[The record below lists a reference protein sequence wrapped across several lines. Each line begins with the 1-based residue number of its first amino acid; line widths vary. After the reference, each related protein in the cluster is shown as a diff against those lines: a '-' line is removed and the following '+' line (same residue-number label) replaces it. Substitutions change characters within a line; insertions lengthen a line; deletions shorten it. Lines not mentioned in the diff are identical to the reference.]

1 MRTDVKIVFML
12 EDPMLNTERAANN
25 ERICSSSYMQQLLN
39 NWITKGLLI
48 KAEEH
53 VLPNGIIRHR
63 IIRTKKDA

>member
-1 MRTDVKIVFML
+1 MRTDVKIIFML

-39 NWITKGLLI
+39 TWITTGLLI
-48 KAEEH
+48 KAEET

-63 IIRTKKDA
+63 ILRKKDA

>member
-12 EDPMLNTERAANN
+12 EDPMLNTERDVNN
-25 ERICSSSYMQQLLN
+25 ERICSSAFMQKLLN

-63 IIRTKKDA
+63 ILRKKDA